1 MRARIAIRWPRLATV
16 CVHAAARRA
25 PAAGAGRRRRR
36 RARRHLLQGAPG
48 PDRRD
53 TARGQP
59 PAAAAV
65 LPATVALPAPPGGRW
80 QPQPLIAHLTPTCC
94 PLLSPQ
100 IKKAYRRL
108 ALRYH
113 PDKNPTDKLA
123 AEERFL
129 KVANAYEKTMDLLKT
144 MDFLLKTMNLLLKTM
159 DLLLKTMDLLKTMNF
174 LRNVNGFLATN
185 DGFHAGKW

>member
-129 KVANAYEKTMDLLKT
+129 KVANAYEKTMDLL
-144 MDFLLKTMNLLLKTM
+144 
-159 DLLLKTMDLLKTMNF
+159 LKTMNF
-174 LRNVNGFLATN
+174 LLNVNGFLATN